1 MYKQRFIDIY
11 GHLFNLDLMDEW
23 ASTYTDEMLFW
34 QSQYF
39 RSCAKEMFD
48 IASASDS
55 YSSWALADGAEVFA
69 RFLESSLVNK
79 P

>member
-1 MYKQRFIDIY
+1 
-11 GHLFNLDLMDEW
+11 MDDW
-23 ASTYTDEMLFW
+23 ASIYTDEMLFW

-48 IASASDS
+48 IASASDVE
-55 YSSWALADGAEVFA
+55 YLWKLADSTEAFA
-69 RFLESSLVNK
+69 RFLESSLLNK